1 MNRKINILDI
11 IAWIVLAGIL
21 LWLVLKVFGVLNTP
35 NLIESAP
42 YFGIVYLAGWAMHK
56 LETAVN
62 EVSNLNKFKNETIKQ
77 INELKTNRIKNHLNK
92 RQ

>member
-56 LETAVN
+56 LDI
-62 EVSNLNKFKNETIKQ
+62 VSKSVIRMGSTLRDLEKDVLMIKTVCPECQ
-77 INELKTNRIKNHLNK
+77 K
-92 RQ
+92 RK